1 MNSRNVLAVLAAASV
16 LAACDEPGVETPTTY
31 FSEQE
36 MATAANL
43 RDAALEG
50 SGTWEI
56 LAELVSVA
64 PKRLAGSPGDKLAR
78 DWAVEKLESLGFDRV
93 WVQEFK
99 LRGWERLSASATVL
113 GDEEIEPAVGAE
125 TDEPGASPR

>member
-1 MNSRNVLAVLAAASV
+1 MTTFFENAKAAAASV

-113 GDEEIEPAVGAE
+113 GDEEIEQAIAVHIH
-125 TDEPGASPR
+125 PGSRV